1 LSKILVSALEP
12 SANLHLK
19 QVLNECNKSGERC
32 EIVGVFDKSLGEPV
46 IDGNEFNVMGFLDV
60 LPKIKLAKRTI
71 EKLSDMAGDVDKVL
85 LIDAPSFNLRL
96 AKKIK
101 QKHPDKEIIYYI
113 LPKVWA
119 WKKGRIKD
127 VNKYV
132 DKKAYI
138 FPFEREIWKDGIYV
152 GNPLL
157 DEIKTFRDDKLY
169 GNIAFLPGS
178 RRSEIKNLMPVFREL
193 IKYLPGN
200 KILAVP
206 EIYKDKIGEIYGD
219 VSGFEILYN
228 AHDALLKSDFA
239 YVCSGTATLEA
250 AVIGTPFVLMY
261 KAREIEYIIAKMFV
275 KLNYVGLANIIFE
288 KEGLGEF
295 HKEYLQD
302 FDIESLLKDFKNSD
316 FTAFQEKS
324 KKLREILKHGSA
336 ENVVKMVRVVK
347 MGKRWGREG
356 EERRKRGG
364 EKR

>member
-1 LSKILVSALEP
+1 LKILISALEP

-19 QVLNECNKSGERC
+19 YILNECKTENVKWKSC
-32 EIVGVFDKSLGEPV
+32 GVFDKRFGEPI

-60 LPKIKLAKRTI
+60 VPKIKLAKKVI
-71 EKLSDMAGDVDKVL
+71 NKLAELSKSCDKVL

-101 QKHPDKEIIYYI
+101 KINPSVEIIYYI

-127 VNKYV
+127 INKYV

-157 DEIKTFRDDKLY
+157 DEIKEYRDEKKY

-178 RRSEIKNLMPVFREL
+178 RKSEIKSLIPVFREL
-193 IKYLPGN
+193 IKRLPGG
-200 KILAVP
+200 KLLVVP
-206 EIYKDKIGEIYGD
+206 EIYKNEINDIYGD
-219 VSGFEILYN
+219 VSGFEIVYN
-228 AHDALLKSDFA
+228 TKVALLKSDFA
-239 YVCSGTATLEA
+239 YICSGTATLEA
-250 AVIGTPFVLMY
+250 SIIGTPFVLMY
-261 KAREIEYIIAKMFV
+261 KAKWIEYLIAKSLV

-288 KEGLGEF
+288 KEDLGEF

-302 FDIESLLKDFKNSD
+302 FDIENLIKDFENSD
-316 FTAFQEKS
+316 LEEFQKKS
-324 KKLREILKHGSA
+324 LKLREVLKFGSA
-336 ENVVKMVRVVK
+336 KKVVKLVGSM
-347 MGKRWGREG
+347 
-356 EERRKRGG
+356 
-364 EKR
+364 

>member
-1 LSKILVSALEP
+1 MNKLLVSALEP

-19 QVLNECNKSGERC
+19 QVLNELRIENGEWRFTG
-32 EIVGVFDKSLGEPV
+32 IFDKCLGEPL

-60 LPKIKLAKRTI
+60 LPKIKLAKKAI
-71 EKLSDMAGDVDKVL
+71 NDLANLSKECDKVL

-101 QKHPDKEIIYYI
+101 EVNPNIEIIYYI

-127 VNKYV
+127 VNRYV

-138 FPFEREIWKDGIYV
+138 FPFEREIWTDGVYV

-157 DEIKTFRDDKLY
+157 DEIKNFRDDKLY

-178 RRSEIKNLMPVFREL
+178 RKSEIKNLMPVFREL
-193 IKYLPGN
+193 IKHLPGN
-200 KILAVP
+200 KLLVVP
-206 EIYKDKIGEIYGD
+206 EIYKNKTDEIYGNL
-219 VSGFEILYN
+219 SGFEIVFDT
-228 AHDALLKSDFA
+228 HEALLKSDFA
-239 YVCSGTATLEA
+239 YICSGTATLEA
-250 AVIGTPFVLMY
+250 AVMGTPFVLMY

-288 KEGLGEF
+288 KEELGEF

-302 FDIESLLKDFKNSD
+302 FDIGDLIREFKNGTLED
-316 FTAFQEKS
+316 FREKS
-324 KKLREILKHGSA
+324 DRLRKILKHGSA
-336 ENVVKMVRVVK
+336 ENVAELLSRYNHTLTPIKNSI
-347 MGKRWGREG
+347 
-356 EERRKRGG
+356 
-364 EKR
+364 